1 MERRA
6 EGETER
12 RKRQRQGEQGD
23 PKMMSDEAPQEVRL
37 NSVSVVFERQADAD
51 TAIGALR
58 ALGLTDIDA
67 RAQEE
72 RTFIT
77 VNAGPREQEARLILM
92 EHGGQLR
99 DQPG

>member
-1 MERRA
+1 
-6 EGETER
+6 
-12 RKRQRQGEQGD
+12 
-23 PKMMSDEAPQEVRL
+23 MMPDEAPQEVRL
-37 NSVSVVFERQADAD
+37 NSVSAVFERQADAD

-58 ALGLTDIDA
+58 ALGLTDVDG
-67 RAQEE
+67 RTQEG

-77 VNAGPREQEARLILM
+77 VNAGAREQEARLVLM